1 MSTSRRIKIHMKVGA
16 DKEGIRWHPSYD
28 VNHVRAL
35 VEQKVKKKIGM
46 AAVKFIDV
54 DIVSKSTGDKSETKN
69 LSFD

>member
-1 MSTSRRIKIHMKVGA
+1 VPDYRIKIHMKVGT

-28 VNHVRAL
+28 VNHVSAL

-46 AAVKFIDV
+46 ASFKLIEV
-54 DIVSKSTGDKSETKN
+54 DIVSNSTGSRIETKN